1 MKIKDCW
8 TYIAT
13 MAPPIWG
20 PPFYGHKRVISLS
33 SSSAPDSTAATQQR
47 GQLLL
52 NLGTEMVGEIR
63 GKQHV
68 KPIFAK
74 YLWKI
79 LEKMLYIYIHIYM
92 FGNAVP
98 HSQRNFNRKPR
109 LEFPW
114 KIVLNWPCCRRYKFG
129 DLLQLAMSQGS
140 WPKVITAGLN
150 HLSDDKPTRSTTA
163 NGKQRVDGQMSS
175 NIITCQQ
182 IIETSYWN
190 HQQDVSTFKPP
201 LWILGACITLL
212 NPTRG
217 RPLFFWSSPW
227 LELLGRGRQ
236 RPGPVRQRATDF
248 IGFTCV

>member
-33 SSSAPDSTAATQQR
+33 SPSSAPDSTAATQQR

-52 NLGTEMVGEIR
+52 NLGTEMVREIR

-74 YLWKI
+74 YLWNI
-79 LEKMLYIYIHIYM
+79 LEKMLYIYM

-114 KIVLNWPCCRRYKFG
+114 KIVLNWLPSSDFWYKSTWPCCRRYKFG

-163 NGKQRVDGQMSS
+163 NGKQRVDAFKHTPTSRIGMAKYHQISS
-175 NIITCQQ
+175 HVSKSLKHH
-182 IIETSYWN
+182 IETTN
-190 HQQDVSTFKPP
+190 KTFQRLSPP
-201 LWILGACITLL
+201 YGSFLAL
-212 NPTRG
+212 
-217 RPLFFWSSPW
+217 
-227 LELLGRGRQ
+227 
-236 RPGPVRQRATDF
+236 V
-248 IGFTCV
+248 